1 MKNIR
6 LNMDET
12 IEEYLNKLLKT
23 ISWSVNNRGA
33 SVDDIKGY
41 ILSTIESISM
51 KYCPIRN
58 YECSVGDIITVSY
71 CNNPRGEVS
80 GGFVHGIVCDISDD
94 EIIYVIPIAKKE
106 ADGIF
111 SRWHIDFR
119 APEDA
124 TYFVDGYEGGV
135 ALLEQSRY
143 ISRQRIK
150 SESISIQPVGK
161 VSSEFLDKL
170 LELLPKVFSFGKQAT
185 VKEDNSKAID
195 DVAEETSAICSI
207 DEPAINQESSDP
219 KKDYYGRVL
228 HEIIGEALDSID
240 NSGVVA
246 DEVRTFMKRIGMDIT
261 DGLLVQSFITSCNID
276 KITYDNIASDIFN
289 ISGDKKQKIEHSLK
303 ESFRQWINQYPHIK
317 KKCPKISLTWLLK
330 EFAKRMQ

>member
-12 IEEYLNKLLKT
+12 IEECLNKLLKT

-94 EIIYVIPIAKKE
+94 EIIYVIPIAKNE
-106 ADGIF
+106 TNGIF

-119 APEDA
+119 APGDA

-161 VSSEFLDKL
+161 VSSEFLDEL

-185 VKEDNSKAID
+185 VEEDNSKAID
-195 DVAEETSAICSI
+195 
-207 DEPAINQESSDP
+207 EPATNQESSNP
-219 KKDYYGRVL
+219 KRDYYGRIL
-228 HEIIGEALDSID
+228 YEIIGEALDSID
-240 NSGVVA
+240 NSGVVE
-246 DEVRTFMKRIGMDIT
+246 DEVRAFMKKIGMDTT
-261 DGLLVQSFITSCNID
+261 DGLLVQSFITACNID
-276 KITYDNIASDIFN
+276 KITYDNIASDIVN
-289 ISGDKKQKIEHSLK
+289 ISDGKKQKIEHSLK